1 MVVVLLGPGS
11 LVQRG
16 LVFTVQR
23 NTKLMQWCDFRL
35 SDLIILRRF
44 AGFLVPKRILIQGF
58 EVRTGDREK
67 NKSIPSY
74 DWHANSR
81 GMFNIFSR

>member
-1 MVVVLLGPGS
+1 MVVVLFGAGS

-35 SDLIILRRF
+35 SDLIIIRRF
-44 AGFLVPKRILIQGF
+44 VGFLVPKRILIQGF
-58 EVRTGDREK
+58 EVSTGDKKK
-67 NKSIPSY
+67 NPYPHMIGTPIRVGC
-74 DWHANSR
+74 A
-81 GMFNIFSR
+81 IFSAI